1 MAFVAVSGDST
12 FQQLGSSQRLVSPI
26 DSRVSGAGAPEVL
39 SSMLVPVSNVVG
51 SLSLRASSPVVAC
64 SVFQSFSDML
74 PLQVSSSS
82 QSCITSSRSFSRVV
96 ELGKRLRSSSRV
108 VKL

>member
-1 MAFVAVSGDST
+1 MAVSGYST
-12 FQQLGSSQRLVSPI
+12 FQQLGSSQRLVSPT
-26 DSRVSGAGAPEVL
+26 DSRFSSTSPHPPPSPEVL
-39 SSMLVPVSNVVG
+39 SSTLVLVSNVVG

-82 QSCITSSRSFSRVV
+82 
-96 ELGKRLRSSSRV
+96 
-108 VKL
+108 